1 MAIFTGSLRGMAPGL
16 QGLGEAEG
24 FINIPVEPLKAME
37 LDERSGGAGEA
48 LGPSPRLKKLYW
60 TYASI
65 ASAAYVLTV
74 VLPVFLVMVLVP
86 EARRTVMLIFLS
98 ALLIPLLIA
107 LGITAYW
114 INAFYASLSYRLGP
128 RELVVRKGVW
138 WRKESIVPYDRIT
151 NLTVVQ
157 GPISR
162 ALGLYT
168 VRVQTAGLHARG
180 AGVPV
185 AEAELLGIEDPG
197 DVVARVMERV
207 RALRPAAVE
216 AGPEDVWGRMLAE
229 LRRIRELLERERPGG
244 AG

>member
-1 MAIFTGSLRGMAPGL
+1 
-16 QGLGEAEG
+16 
-24 FINIPVEPLKAME
+24 ME
-37 LDERSGGAGEA
+37 LYEGPGEAGEA
-48 LGPSPRLKKLYW
+48 LRPSPRLKKLYW

-65 ASAAYVLTV
+65 VSAAYVLTA

-86 EARRTVMLIFLS
+86 EARRMVMLIFLS

-114 INAFYASLSYRLGP
+114 VNAFYASLSYRLGP
-128 RELVVRKGVW
+128 RELVVKKGVW

-168 VRVQTAGLHARG
+168 IRVQTAGLHARG

-185 AEAELLGIEDPG
+185 AEAELLGVDDPEG
-197 DVVARVMERV
+197 MVGKIMERV
-207 RALRPAAVE
+207 RVLRPVAVE
-216 AGPEDVWGRMLAE
+216 AGPEDVRGLMLAE
-229 LRRIRELLERERPGG
+229 LRRIRELLEQGRPSG
-244 AG
+244 AR